1 MTRTL
6 ARCLTLLLG
15 TALGAAACGTDSA
28 STSMGDPSPA
38 ARLGLEKAQHAGCA
52 GCHGLD
58 FTGGVAP
65 ALVGL
70 AGSTVELHDGS
81 TVVADRAYLTESIVA
96 PGAKRVRGATLQM
109 PTVSLSDEQVGQIV
123 DWLLAVGLDAQ
134 G

>member
-15 TALGAAACGTDSA
+15 TALGAAACSTDSA
-28 STSMGDPSPA
+28 STSMGDLSPA
-38 ARLGLEKAQHAGCA
+38 ARLGLEEAQRAGCA

-70 AGSTVELHDGS
+70 AGSTVELDDGS

-109 PTVSLSDEQVGQIV
+109 PTVSLSDEQVAKIV
-123 DWLLAVGLDAQ
+123 DWLLAVGADA
-134 G
+134 

>member
-1 MTRTL
+1 MRRSL
-6 ARCLTLLLG
+6 ARRPALLLG
-15 TALGAAACGTDSA
+15 VVLGIAACGGATNS
-28 STSMGDPSPA
+28 STTMGDLSPA
-38 ARLGLEKAQHAGCA
+38 ARLGLEAAQQAGCA

-70 AGSTVELHDGS
+70 AGSTVQLDDGS

-96 PGAKRVRGATLQM
+96 PGAKRVQGATLQM

-123 DWLLAVGLDAQ
+123 DWLLAVGLDP
-134 G
+134 

>member
-1 MTRTL
+1 VTRTL

-28 STSMGDPSPA
+28 STSMGDLSPA
-38 ARLGLEKAQHAGCA
+38 ARLGLEEAQRAGCA

-70 AGSTVELHDGS
+70 AGSTVELDDGS

-109 PTVSLSDEQVGQIV
+109 PTVSLSDEQVAKIV
-123 DWLLAVGLDAQ
+123 DWLLAVGLDA
-134 G
+134 

>member
-1 MTRTL
+1 VTRTL

-28 STSMGDPSPA
+28 STSMGDLSPA
-38 ARLGLEKAQHAGCA
+38 ACLGLEEAQRTGCA

-70 AGSTVELHDGS
+70 AGSTVELDDGS
-81 TVVADRAYLTESIVA
+81 TVVADRTYLTESIVA
-96 PGAKRVRGATLQM
+96 PGAKRVQGATLQM

>member
-1 MTRTL
+1 MRRGL
-6 ARCLTLLLG
+6 ARGLTLLLG

-28 STSMGDPSPA
+28 STSRGDLSPA
-38 ARLGLEKAQHAGCA
+38 ARLGLEEAQHAGCA

-70 AGSTVELHDGS
+70 AGSTVQLDDGS

-96 PGAKRVRGATLQM
+96 PGAKRVQGATLQM
-109 PTVSLSDEQVGQIV
+109 PTVSLSDEQVGKIV
-123 DWLLAVGLDAQ
+123 DWLLAVGLDP
-134 G
+134 